1 MHKILVNVM
10 REEIRM
16 AVIDEKEQLIDF
28 VLERTDESH
37 MANHMYKGTVK
48 NVLNG
53 MQAAFVDIGGSQNA
67 YLNLQQG
74 KEQKILPRLSVGQ
87 QILVQVVKEEMLGK
101 GGTRYSRCKFSWTIY
116 GALALF

>member
-16 AVIDEKEQLIDF
+16 AVIDEEGQLVDF

-67 YLNLQQG
+67 YLNLTTR
-74 KEQKILPRLSVGQ
+74 E
-87 QILVQVVKEEMLGK
+87 
-101 GGTRYSRCKFSWTIY
+101 GTENFATPICGATNSRSSSERRNAW
-116 GALALF
+116 